1 MEKLI
6 KETNQIIADMGA
18 GNLAETNNKLVQEL
32 VNSAN
37 EEQIEEIQSKI
48 NLINMRIR
56 LDMESK

>member
-6 KETNQIIADMGA
+6 NETNQIIAEIGA
-18 GNLAETNNKLVQEL
+18 GNLAEANNKLVQEL
-32 VNSAN
+32 VNSAS
-37 EEQIEEIQSKI
+37 EEQIEAIESKI

>member
-6 KETNQIIADMGA
+6 NETNQIIAEMGA
-18 GNLAETNNKLVQEL
+18 GNLAEANNKLVQDL
-32 VNSAN
+32 VNSTDK
-37 EEQIEEIQSKI
+37 EQIEEIESKI